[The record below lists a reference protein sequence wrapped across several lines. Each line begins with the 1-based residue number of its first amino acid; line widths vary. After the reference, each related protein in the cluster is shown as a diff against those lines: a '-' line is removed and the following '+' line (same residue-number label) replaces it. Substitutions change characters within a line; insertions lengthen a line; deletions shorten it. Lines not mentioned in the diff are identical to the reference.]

1 MSWTELQRY
10 VESGS
15 DGEGGGAAD
24 RIINHALSEMDGMD
38 IKKYGW
44 LLFFKGIKKSF
55 LKDLNFLKKY

>member
-1 MSWTELQRY
+1 MSWTELLRY

-24 RIINHALSEMDGMD
+24 RIINHALSEMDGMN

-44 LLFFKGIKKSF
+44 LLF
-55 LKDLNFLKKY
+55 